1 MGMRLV
7 EIAEGRFVH
16 ASGAL
21 WLAGPRTLLVADLHL
36 GFAWAQRR
44 KGELGPLLGG
54 DVAVRLRET
63 MEELSPEEGV
73 LLGDVVHA
81 PRPAEEER
89 RFVER
94 VLHEMSGRARM
105 IVVRGN
111 HDRAFVRDFG
121 RLGIPVVTE
130 WRIGNLVA
138 VHGDRIPSLAANEHV
153 VLGHFHPVVGIRD
166 AAGAKRKVRAVLA
179 GAQATVLPSFSPFA
193 AGSDSA
199 RYVIPA
205 LRMLL
210 GPRPVQIAV
219 TGNQALPLNTIA
231 PARSRARHP
240 RRLPDR

>member
-1 MGMRLV
+1 MRLV
-7 EIAEGRFVH
+7 EIGEGRLVH

-21 WLAGPRTLLVADLHL
+21 WLAEPRALLVADLHL

-54 DVAVRLRET
+54 DVSARLLET
-63 MEELSPEEGV
+63 VEELSPEEVV

-81 PRPAEEER
+81 PRPLEEER
-89 RFVER
+89 HFVER
-94 VLHEMSGRARM
+94 VLQQIGGRARL

-111 HDRAFVRDFG
+111 HDRAFARDFG
-121 RLGIPVVTE
+121 HLGFPVVTE
-130 WRIGNLVA
+130 WRSGNLRA
-138 VHGDRIPSLAANEHV
+138 VHGDRLPSLTEDEHV
-153 VLGHFHPVVGIRD
+153 VLGHYHPVVGIRD

-205 LRMLL
+205 LRLLL
-210 GPRPVQIAV
+210 GPRPVRIAV
-219 TGNQALPLNTIA
+219 TGNQALPVNASA

-240 RRLPDR
+240 RQSPDR